1 MKNLIIL
8 LFVFLAACSNNITG
22 IYESKNAKTAC
33 RHFDVEE
40 YILQAGHLKMSSQ
53 TQNPSIVN
61 TSGSDAPWSN
71 PSNIF
76 VSDNFRASADISSGY
91 SQTNYIV
98 ATGFNFTIPVGAT
111 IDGIEVA
118 IERKSSPKG
127 AQDSKIYL
135 WTESGGIGHIVGD
148 NKATSAF
155 WPLSDSITSY
165 GGSTDLW
172 NAGFSVSDI
181 NDPGFGVAVRAQAST
196 PCVAAIDNIYIT
208 IYYTESTTT
217 VYENLTFGLS
227 LGMSNT
233 GDLGGTTVNESLTF
247 GLSLGISESAPQ
259 TINESI
265 SIGLNLGLYTGN
277 NLDDAGIRCISTA
290 NDIYIRDLDIAS
302 LTETWRKDYQI
313 NKYADGH
320 NSIYHKSAWRKTW
333 TLLIHANDIARIF
346 VTALRSDQNNINLFP
361 LYKFDKSTFYKTRVD
376 NRAPLYYYAGE
387 GDGSKLFQVVFYEVA

>member
-1 MKNLIIL
+1 MKKLIVL
-8 LFVFLAACSNNITG
+8 LFVFLACSNNITG
-22 IYESKNAKTAC
+22 IYESENAKTTC
-33 RHFDVEE
+33 GQVDVEE

-53 TQNPSIVN
+53 ARASSSA
-61 TSGSDAPWSN
+61 SGWTNSGN
-71 PSNIF
+71 VY
-76 VSDNFRASADISSGY
+76 VSDNKRAQYDLFISGSNTTY
-91 SQTNYIV
+91 LT
-98 ATGFNFTIPVGAT
+98 ATDFGFSIPAGAT
-111 IDGIEVA
+111 INGVKVSVECFSYPSGMTTADINLVGVSTT
-118 IERKSSPKG
+118 RKTGPFLPWETT
-127 AQDSKIYL
+127 DTVY
-135 WTESGGIGHIVGD
+135 T
-148 NKATSAF
+148 
-155 WPLSDSITSY
+155 Y

-172 NAGFSVSDI
+172 GGTLTPDDI
-181 NDPGFGVAVRAQAST
+181 NSSDFGFEIRGASNS
-196 PCVAAIDNIYIT
+196 PVIGYIDYVEIEVYFTEEATT
-208 IYYTESTTT
+208 IDES
-217 VYENLTFGLS
+217 LTFGLS

-233 GDLGGTTVNESLTF
+233 GDLGGTTINESLTF

-302 LTETWRKDYQI
+302 LTETWKKDYQI

-333 TLLIHANDIARIF
+333 TLLIHANDIARTF
-346 VTALRSDQNNINLFP
+346 VTALRSDQNDINLFP